1 MVANADA
8 SYINPSVPPPEYM
21 YEPVVVVIGV
31 PAKGRGSMLR
41 LSSLLGDTEAGA
53 YGMYDILC
61 ANTILLT
68 ESKVL
73 RKVQTFSMREQGR

>member
-31 PAKGRGSMLR
+31 PANVAHITRIVNAIATREGSWFNV
-41 LSSLLGDTEAGA
+41 EA
-53 YGMYDILC
+53 
-61 ANTILLT
+61 
-68 ESKVL
+68 VVVV
-73 RKVQTFSMREQGR
+73 RRH